1 MQKHKKIIILVAII
15 IAILSITIYDIIYY
29 SQKEIL
35 EIINR
40 NNEQFSNVYI
50 KIENIKEMGDTFVN
64 EIYSKD
70 NIIYSTT
77 YELYED
83 DDTSK
88 IATEILNLNTKK
100 RLDISHSNKKIY
112 TSKIR
117 GKRIS

>member
-1 MQKHKKIIILVAII
+1 MQKNKKIIILV
-15 IAILSITIYDIIYY
+15 ILSIVILAGIIYNIIYY

-50 KIENIKEMGDTFVN
+50 KIENIKEIGDKLIN

-77 YELYED
+77 YEMYQD
-83 DDTSK
+83 DDISK
-88 IATEILNLNTKK
+88 IDTEILNLNTKE
-100 RLDISHSNKKIY
+100 RLDINYSNKKIY

>member
-1 MQKHKKIIILVAII
+1 MQKNKKIIILVTVIIVILAII
-15 IAILSITIYDIIYY
+15 IYNTIYY

-50 KIENIKEMGDTFVN
+50 KIETIKEMGDTFVN

-77 YELYED
+77 YEVCGD
-83 DDTSK
+83 DEISK
-88 IATEILNLNTKK
+88 IDTEIFNLNTKEK
-100 RLDISHSNKKIY
+100 LDISYSNKKIY

-117 GKRIS
+117 GKRTS